1 MCWRSA
7 GLLTLQTAPFSLLAS
22 SAFGEA
28 LLFLAMNSPIR
39 ITDRRIALVRELART
54 EIRRELGLEQ
64 EQHVSQRLL
73 ARERE
78 SVLTELRRA
87 AEFGSTVAI
96 QRLRTGTA
104 VPHASAGPQHER
116 QPHRRKLIPEV
127 A

>member
-1 MCWRSA
+1 M
-7 GLLTLQTAPFSLLAS
+7 LTLQTAPFSLLAS

-64 EQHVSQRLL
+64 EQHVPQRLL

-78 SVLTELRRA
+78 NVLTELRRA

-96 QRLRTGTA
+96 QRLRTGTVVPRA
-104 VPHASAGPQHER
+104 VGGTAA
-116 QPHRRKLIPEV
+116 
-127 A
+127 